1 MITQSSMGQINV
13 FVPAL
18 VGDAELPTKCY
29 CRSLPL
35 HCWASSPGE
44 ADGIMQLLGVYRWPG
59 DCVSA
64 TPRRVLELLLTYRAA
79 GSFVVADAQR

>member
-1 MITQSSMGQINV
+1 MLLPQLTFALLGFQS
-13 FVPAL
+13 
-18 VGDAELPTKCY
+18 
-29 CRSLPL
+29 
-35 HCWASSPGE
+35 WAPGE